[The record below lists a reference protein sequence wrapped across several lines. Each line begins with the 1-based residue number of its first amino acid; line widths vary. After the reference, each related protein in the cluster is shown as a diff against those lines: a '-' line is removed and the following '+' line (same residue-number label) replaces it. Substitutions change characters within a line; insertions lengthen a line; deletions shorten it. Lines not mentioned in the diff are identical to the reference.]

1 MASSID
7 FTTLALGTL
16 IGIGCRKQLKSAGR
30 IAAATVANL
39 AGVAAGAAAS
49 VAKETSQSPEEEAAK
64 KFLQG
69 IDQQVASNSNVG
81 GTNGN

>member
-7 FTTLALGTL
+7 FTTLALGAL
-16 IGIGCRKQLKSAGR
+16 IGVGCKKQLKSAGR

-69 IDQQVASNSNVG
+69 VDQQLAGNGNGQNG
-81 GTNGN
+81 GTV